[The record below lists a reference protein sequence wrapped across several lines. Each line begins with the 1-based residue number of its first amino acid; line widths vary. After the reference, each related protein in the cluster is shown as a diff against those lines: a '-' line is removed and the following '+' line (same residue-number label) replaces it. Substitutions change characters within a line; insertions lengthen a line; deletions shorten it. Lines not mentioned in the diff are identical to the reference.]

1 LDEKSSRG
9 AAHGETNNTVSSG
22 FVDNEGRQV
31 DPE

>member
-1 LDEKSSRG
+1 MKNQGHG